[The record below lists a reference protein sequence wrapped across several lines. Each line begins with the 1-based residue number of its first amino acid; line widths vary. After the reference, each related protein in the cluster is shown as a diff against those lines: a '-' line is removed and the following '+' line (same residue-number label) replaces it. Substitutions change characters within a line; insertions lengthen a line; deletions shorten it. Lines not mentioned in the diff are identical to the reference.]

1 MLHLTVIAW
10 SVKTVVVPLAGTAVK
25 KAVLVGVP
33 IAVDLVREWVG
44 NEMRRKVEAG
54 EARSRLEALGQT
66 FDEWKQWLAQR
77 PSRKV
82 ATEVAG
88 SEG

>member
-1 MLHLTVIAW
+1 MVHLAVIAL
-10 SVKTVVVPLAGTAVK
+10 SVRTVVVPLARTAAK

-44 NEMRRKVEAG
+44 DEIRRKVEAG
-54 EARSRLEALGQT
+54 EARSRLEALAQT
-66 FDEWKQWLAQR
+66 FDERKQWLAQR
-77 PSRKV
+77 LSRKV

>member
-10 SVKTVVVPLAGTAVK
+10 SVKTVVVPLARTAVK

-66 FDEWKQWLAQR
+66 FDEWKQWLANR
-77 PSRKV
+77 PGRKA
-82 ATEVAG
+82 ATESVG
-88 SEG
+88 IEG